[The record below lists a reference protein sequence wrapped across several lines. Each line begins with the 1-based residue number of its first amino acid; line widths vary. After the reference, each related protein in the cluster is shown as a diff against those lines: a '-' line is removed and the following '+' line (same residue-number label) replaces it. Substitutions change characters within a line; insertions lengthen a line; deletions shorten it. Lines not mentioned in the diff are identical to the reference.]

1 MIPWLLGTLVFGVAF
16 GYWERAVYVES
27 LSELRAVPAALLSW
41 TLLHAGT
48 LWLNAARD
56 QDSGPVLWG
65 QAVEPPANLDRW
77 GYAALVGCLA
87 LAGVCGPVVFGAAV
101 VCAVLAVLYSHPRT
115 AWKAHPWLGPLTNII
130 GYGLMTPIAG
140 MALAQTPVVPRT
152 VGTVLFTAAG
162 MAGTYFAAQAW
173 QATEDRERGDRT
185 LVATHGPTVVL
196 RVARALLLS
205 AAGGAVVFALYGWY
219 PRACLVALPAI
230 WISDR
235 HLRAWITLPEGGTEA
250 MARGMLRKLLIT
262 ALLLVTAAVGTY
274 FVQLATGRPV
284 CGEGTVRGHPGRYGN
299 PPPPWEKGVHPPRD
313 QSLDPRWYD

>member
-1 MIPWLLGTLVFGVAF
+1 MLPWLLGTLVFGLAF
-16 GYWERAVYVES
+16 GYWERAVYLES
-27 LSELRAVPAALLSW
+27 GRALLPLLPALASW

-65 QAVEPPANLDRW
+65 QSVRPPPHLERW
-77 GYAALVGCLA
+77 GYLALLGCLG
-87 LAGVCGPVVFGAAV
+87 LAAVCGPVVLGAAA

-115 AWKAHPWLGPLTNII
+115 AWKAHPVLGPLTNIV
-130 GYGLMTPIAG
+130 GYGILTPIAG
-140 MALAQTPVVPRT
+140 MALAQTPVVPR
-152 VGTVLFTAAG
+152 VIGTVLFTAAG

-173 QATEDRERGDRT
+173 QATEDRARGDRT

-196 RVARALLLS
+196 RVARALLLG

-219 PRACLVALPAI
+219 PRACLIALPAI
-230 WISDR
+230 WVSDR
-235 HLRAWITLPEGGTEA
+235 HLRAWIRLPDGGTEA

-262 ALLLVTAAVGTY
+262 ALLLVGAAVTTY
-274 FVQLATGRPV
+274 GVQLGLNLPV

-299 PPPPWEKGVHPPRD
+299 PPPPWEKDVNPPRD
-313 QSLDPRWYD
+313 QVLDPRWYD